1 MVVDQVINIIRNNF
15 SSILFDY
22 EKCVSKMGYGNICYK
37 NHTIEMSSYYPFI
50 KFYFRSPDYFSNIE
64 IKMVRNKVTTD
75 YI

>member
-37 NHTIEMSSYYPFI
+37 NHTI
-50 KFYFRSPDYFSNIE
+50 
-64 IKMVRNKVTTD
+64 D
-75 YI
+75 YIINEK